1 MPDVKMNYNSMEAME
16 KAFHQASQQVQESMT
31 EMEKVAKTL
40 EDGALLGSAGDA
52 FRDAIR
58 SKLEKRMKT
67 IADIGGVNT
76 NLSSATS
83 IVDQADQKC
92 QGMANQLGDL
102 FGGI

>member
-1 MPDVKMNYNSMEAME
+1 MNYNSMEAME

-67 IADIGGVNT
+67 IAD
-76 NLSSATS
+76 
-83 IVDQADQKC
+83 Q
-92 QGMANQLGDL
+92 MANLEKDINGALIATRDGVSTAQSR
-102 FGGI
+102 FK